1 MPIKTYHDVFV
12 EQLVRRERP
21 GGEFLFKCGAV
32 LLGFILITAAFV
44 LARDFFPFFFALVV
58 ILEFFAFVYSVK
70 EFEYSFMNGD
80 VDFDM
85 IQGKRRRK
93 TVCSFSCRE
102 AVAMAPCDGHEGD
115 LSGSFTRKLD
125 AAVSARAPDR
135 WFLILERED
144 GGRELLIFS
153 PNERLL
159 AAFKGA
165 MGRKMEYRLP
175 EGNTDMAD

>member
-12 EQLVRRERP
+12 EQLIRRERP

-32 LLGFILITAAFV
+32 LAGLVLITAAFV

-58 ILEFFAFVYSVK
+58 ILEFFAFVYTVK

-80 VDFDM
+80 VDIDQ
-85 IQGKRRRK
+85 IQGKRRRR
-93 TVCSFSCRE
+93 TVSSFSCRE
-102 AVAMAPCDGHEGD
+102 AVSMAPCEGHEGD
-115 LSGSFTRKLD
+115 LSGHFTGRLD
-125 AAVSARAPDR
+125 ASISPKAPDR
-135 WFLILERED
+135 WFIILERED
-144 GGRELLIFS
+144 GSRELLILS

-165 MGRKMEYRLP
+165 LGRKMEYQLP
-175 EGNTDMAD
+175 EEHTDTAD

>member
-12 EQLVRRERP
+12 EQLIRRERP

-32 LLGFILITAAFV
+32 LLGLILITVAFV
-44 LARDFFPFFFALVV
+44 MARNFFPFFFALVV
-58 ILEFFAFVYSVK
+58 ILEFFAFVYTVK

-85 IQGKRRRK
+85 IQGKRRRR
-93 TVCSFSCRE
+93 TVCTFSCRE
-102 AVAMAPCDGHEGD
+102 VTMMAPCEGHEGE
-115 LSGSFTRKLD
+115 LSGHFTNKLD
-125 AAVSARAPDR
+125 AAVSAKAPDR
-135 WFLILERED
+135 WLIILERED
-144 GGRELLIFS
+144 GGRELLLLS

-165 MGRKMEYRLP
+165 LGRKMEYQLP
-175 EGNTDMAD
+175 AGHKDMAD

>member
-1 MPIKTYHDVFV
+1 MAIKTYHDVFV

-58 ILEFFAFVYSVK
+58 ILEFFAFVYTVK
-70 EFEYSFMNGD
+70 EYEYSFMNGD
-80 VDFDM
+80 VDFDV
-85 IQGKRRRK
+85 IQGKRRRR
-93 TVCSFSCRE
+93 TICSFSCRE
-102 AVAMAPCDGHEGD
+102 AAMMAPCEGHEGD
-115 LSGSFTRKLD
+115 MSGHFTRRLD
-125 AAVSARAPDR
+125 AAISAKAPDR
-135 WFLILERED
+135 WFVILERED
-144 GGRELLIFS
+144 GSRELLILS

-165 MGRKMEYRLP
+165 LGRKMEYQLP
-175 EGNTDMAD
+175 AEHTDIAD

>member
-12 EQLVRRERP
+12 EQLIRRERP

-58 ILEFFAFVYSVK
+58 ILEFFAFVYTVK

-80 VDFDM
+80 VDVDM

-102 AVAMAPCDGHEGD
+102 AAVMAPWDGHEGE
-115 LSGSFTRKLD
+115 LSGTFTRRLD
-125 AAVSARAPDR
+125 AAISAKAPDR

-144 GGRELLIFS
+144 GSRELLILS

-165 MGRKMEYRLP
+165 LGRKMEYTLP
-175 EGNTDMAD
+175 REHMDTAD